1 MNLSQKEGFSARM
14 AASRSR
20 NVAKVSHRL
29 SETDSR
35 IAAAMLASPRAS
47 WRTVGRV
54 LGISERTVVRRAAPL
69 FHDKTLRAT
78 AVRNPVWFPDLIPLA
93 LRIRCRP
100 NQISAIAATL
110 ARRADTIWVDV
121 LGGGD
126 EICTI
131 LFLDGPDARNSLLLR
146 DLPATPA
153 VRSWTSHVLLR
164 VFPAAFDW
172 SGGLLTETEL
182 TSLRPDTSAPAARS
196 ALLPVDH
203 ALITSL
209 VEDGRASYADLAR
222 RADTTPLTA
231 RRRLEALVGGQV
243 LRLATEVD
251 LARLGIRTEA
261 LLWITV
267 APGGLE
273 ETGRQLGRH
282 PQVRFASA
290 TTGPAN
296 LLVAVAATD
305 LNALYHFLTDTI
317 GALTHISSI
326 EVTPI
331 LSGVKRTGL
340 VRPGSL

>member
-1 MNLSQKEGFSARM
+1 MTD
-14 AASRSR
+14 SRSR
-20 NVAKVSHRL
+20 NPAKASQPL
-29 SETDSR
+29 NETDSR
-35 IAAAMLASPRAS
+35 IAAALLASPRAS

-69 FHDKTLRAT
+69 FHDRTLRAT
-78 AVRNPVWFPDLIPLA
+78 AVRNPLWFPDLIPLA
-93 LRIRCRP
+93 LRIKCRP

-110 ARRADTIWVDV
+110 ARRADTVWVDV

-131 LFLDGPDARNSLLLR
+131 LFLDGPDTRNSLLLR

-153 VRSWTSHVLLR
+153 VQSWTSHLLLR

-172 SGGLLTETEL
+172 SGGLLTEAELADLRTEHS
-182 TSLRPDTSAPAARS
+182 TPAVRPG
-196 ALLPVDH
+196 LQPVDH
-203 ALITSL
+203 ALVAALI
-209 VEDGRASYADLAR
+209 EDGRSSYADLAR
-222 RADTTPLTA
+222 RAGTTPLTA
-231 RRRLEALVGGQV
+231 RRRLEALVDNQV

-251 LARLGIRTEA
+251 LGRLGIRTEA

-273 ETGRQLGRH
+273 ETGRRLSRH

-290 TTGPAN
+290 ITGAAN
-296 LLVAVAATD
+296 LVVAVAATD
-305 LNALYHFLTDTI
+305 LDALYRFVSETI
-317 GALTHISSI
+317 GALPHISTL

>member
-1 MNLSQKEGFSARM
+1 M
-14 AASRSR
+14 AKASHS
-20 NVAKVSHRL
+20 L
-29 SETDSR
+29 SETDRR

-54 LGISERTVVRRAAPL
+54 LDISERTVVRRAAPL

-110 ARRADTIWVDV
+110 ARRPDTIWVDI

-153 VRSWTSHVLLR
+153 VQSWTSHILLQ

-172 SGGLLTETEL
+172 SGGLLTEAEL
-182 TSLRPDTSAPAARS
+182 TSLRPELPAPAARS
-196 ALLPVDH
+196 ALQHIDQ
-203 ALITSL
+203 ALIATL
-209 VEDGRASYADLAR
+209 VEDGRASYTDLAR
-222 RADTTPLTA
+222 RADTTALTA
-231 RRRLEALVGGQV
+231 RRRLEALVGDQV
-243 LRLATEVD
+243 IRLATEVD

-273 ETGRQLGRH
+273 ETGRELSRH

-290 TTGPAN
+290 TTGSAN
-296 LLVAVAATD
+296 LLVAVAAAD
-305 LNALYHFLTDTI
+305 LNALYHFLNDTI
-317 GALTHISSI
+317 GALPHVTTL

>member
-1 MNLSQKEGFSARM
+1 MEKAR
-14 AASRSR
+14 
-20 NVAKVSHRL
+20 HRL
-29 SETDSR
+29 DETDSR
-35 IAAAMLASPRAS
+35 IAAAMMAAPRAS

-69 FHDKTLRAT
+69 FGDGTLRAT
-78 AVRNPVWFPDLIPLA
+78 AVRNPVHFPDLIPLA
-93 LRIRCRP
+93 LRIRCKP
-100 NQISAIAATL
+100 NRISAIAATL
-110 ARRADTIWVDV
+110 ARRPDTVWVDV

-131 LFLDGPDARNSLLLR
+131 LFLDGPDARNNLLLR

-153 VRSWTSHVLLR
+153 VQSWTSHVLLR

-182 TSLRPDTSAPAARS
+182 AALRPDMPQAAARPS
-196 ALLPVDH
+196 LQPLDH
-203 ALITSL
+203 QLITAL
-209 VEDGRASYADLAR
+209 VEDGRASYTDLAH
-222 RADTTPLTA
+222 RADTTALTA
-231 RRRLEALVGGQV
+231 RRRLEALTAGQI

-273 ETGRQLGRH
+273 DTGRQLSRH

-290 TTGPAN
+290 VTGPAN
-296 LLVAVAATD
+296 LLVAVAAAD
-305 LNALYHFLTDTI
+305 LNALYLFLSETI
-317 GALTHISSI
+317 GALPHVTTID
-326 EVTPI
+326 VTPI
-331 LSGVKRTGL
+331 LTGVKRTGL

>member
-1 MNLSQKEGFSARM
+1 MKD
-14 AASRSR
+14 SRSR
-20 NVAKVSHRL
+20 NSAKASQPL
-29 SETDSR
+29 NETDSR
-35 IAAAMLASPRAS
+35 IAAALLAAPRAS

-69 FHDKTLRAT
+69 FHDRTLRAT
-78 AVRNPVWFPDLIPLA
+78 AVRNPLWFPDLIPLA
-93 LRIRCRP
+93 LRIKCRP

-110 ARRADTIWVDV
+110 ARRADTVWVDV

-153 VRSWTSHVLLR
+153 VQSWTSHVLLR
-164 VFPAAFDW
+164 IFPAAFDW
-172 SGGLLTETEL
+172 SGGLLTEAEL
-182 TSLRPDTSAPAARS
+182 TSLRPETTAAATRPA
-196 ALLPVDH
+196 LQPVDH
-203 ALITSL
+203 TLVTSL
-209 VEDGRASYADLAR
+209 IEDGRASYADLAR

-231 RRRLEALVGGQV
+231 RRRLETLVGNQV

-273 ETGRQLGRH
+273 ETGRRLSHH

-305 LNALYHFLTDTI
+305 LDALYHFVSDTI
-317 GALTHISSI
+317 GALPHISTL
-326 EVTPI
+326 EVTPL